1 MEVFMQTIN
10 ISNFRKDLY
19 KTVDSVLKYEPVRVN
34 TKNGNAILMSEEEY
48 RNLEETVYLCSI
60 PNMKESIVEASNTPL
75 EECIKEEDF
84 EW

>member
-1 MEVFMQTIN
+1 MQTIN

-19 KTVDSVLKYEPVRVN
+19 KTVERVLNFEPVRVN

-60 PNMKESIVEASNTPL
+60 PKMKESILEASNTPL
-75 EECIKEEDF
+75 EEFIKEENF